1 MIHVAQIGCGYWG
14 PNLLRNFSANRDCQV
29 RWVAEESA
37 ERRAYVEQHYPGVRT
52 TASWEEVLAD
62 EQVDAVVIATPA
74 ATHYQLAKHALSAGK
89 AVFVEK
95 PLATSVQECEELGR
109 LSASVRRPLMVGHT
123 FLYNAVVRRMKQL
136 MDSGEVGAV
145 FYLYCSR
152 LNLGKV
158 RSDVNAWWNLAPHD
172 ISILLYLLDG
182 ELPATVS
189 ARGMD
194 YIQPGIE
201 DVVFATLTWENRV
214 TAHVHV
220 SWLDPGKTRRVTLV
234 GSRRMLVYDDVSD
247 DKLCVLDRGVDRIPR
262 LGEGMEYD
270 DFDRHQ
276 ILHRSGDIWLPHV
289 ESTEPLRTEAAHFL
303 ECVRTGNTPLTG
315 PDHARDVVAVLEA
328 GQLSLQAGGQ
338 PQPVCASRKRS
349 HDTLAA

>member
-1 MIHVAQIGCGYWG
+1 MIQLAQIGCGYWG
-14 PNLLRNFSANRDCQV
+14 PNLLRNFSANRDCHV

-37 ERRAYVEQHYPGVRT
+37 ERRSYVEQHHPGVRT
-52 TASWEEVLAD
+52 TQYWEEVLAD

-74 ATHYQLAKHALSAGK
+74 ATHHNLARQALEAGK

-95 PLATSVQECEELGR
+95 PLAMTVAEAEELGR
-109 LSASVRRPLMVGHT
+109 LSAAVRRPLMVGHT
-123 FLYNAVVRRMKQL
+123 FLYNAAVRRMKQL
-136 MDSGEVGAV
+136 LDSGEVGAV

-172 ISILLYLLDG
+172 VSILLYLLDG

-189 ARGMD
+189 ARGTD
-194 YIQPGIE
+194 YIQPGVE
-201 DVVFATLTWENRV
+201 DVVFATLTWKNRV

-220 SWLDPGKTRRVTLV
+220 SWLDPGKVRRVTLV
-234 GSRRMLVYDDVSD
+234 GSRRMIVYDDVSD
-247 DKLCVLDRGVDRIPR
+247 DKLSVLDRGVDRIPR

-270 DFDRHQ
+270 DFDQYQ
-276 ILHRSGDIWLPHV
+276 IRHRSGDIWLPHV
-289 ESTEPLRTEAAHFL
+289 EFAEPLRTEAAHFL
-303 ECVRTGNTPLTG
+303 ECVRTGGTPLTG
-315 PDHARDVVAVLEA
+315 PAHARDVIAVLEA
-328 GQLSLQAGGQ
+328 GQRSLLAGGQ
-338 PQPVCASRKRS
+338 PQPVSEEKY

>member
-1 MIHVAQIGCGYWG
+1 
-14 PNLLRNFSANRDCQV
+14 
-29 RWVAEESA
+29 
-37 ERRAYVEQHYPGVRT
+37 
-52 TASWEEVLAD
+52 
-62 EQVDAVVIATPA
+62 
-74 ATHYQLAKHALSAGK
+74 
-89 AVFVEK
+89 
-95 PLATSVQECEELGR
+95 
-109 LSASVRRPLMVGHT
+109 MV
-123 FLYNAVVRRMKQL
+123 
-136 MDSGEVGAV
+136 
-145 FYLYCSR
+145 
-152 LNLGKV
+152 
-158 RSDVNAWWNLAPHD
+158 
-172 ISILLYLLDG
+172 
-182 ELPATVS
+182 
-189 ARGMD
+189 
-194 YIQPGIE
+194 
-201 DVVFATLTWENRV
+201 
-214 TAHVHV
+214 
-220 SWLDPGKTRRVTLV
+220 
-234 GSRRMLVYDDVSD
+234 VYDDVSD